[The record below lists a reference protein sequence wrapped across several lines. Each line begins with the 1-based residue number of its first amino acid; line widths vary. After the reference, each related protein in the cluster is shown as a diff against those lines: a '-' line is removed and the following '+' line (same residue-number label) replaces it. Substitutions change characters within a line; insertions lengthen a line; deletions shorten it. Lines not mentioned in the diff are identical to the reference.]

1 MNQFLAKTGLGNRL
15 CAAAFGRVFP
25 QQDLPDPGIHGE
37 GVDMMKAEQAD
48 TVGHFFTDT
57 VKALEIV
64 HGFLIAQTG

>member
-1 MNQFLAKTGLGNRL
+1 MNQLLAEAGLGNRL
-15 CAAAFGRVFP
+15 RAAAFGRVFP

-48 TVGHFFTDT
+48 TVGYFFADT

-64 HGFLIAQTG
+64 HGILIAQTG